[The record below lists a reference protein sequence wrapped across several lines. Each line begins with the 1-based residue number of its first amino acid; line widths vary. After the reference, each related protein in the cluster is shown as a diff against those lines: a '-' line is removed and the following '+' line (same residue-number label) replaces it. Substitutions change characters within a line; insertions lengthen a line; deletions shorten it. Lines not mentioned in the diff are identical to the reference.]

1 MESAKGMARGTTA
14 TWEAAKMST
23 LEMFAKGVAQGAAT
37 WDAAKMSTLEMSAKG
52 MAKQRNSYITNTIT

>member
-1 MESAKGMARGTTA
+1 MESVEGMARGTTA
-14 TWEAAKMST
+14 TWDAAKMST